1 MAAAETLAR
10 VRGACRDLA
19 GAFYRDLSH
28 LGVGGA
34 LCQWLSSWR
43 TKSARALYARLG
55 GGVFARGGLGPEPWA
70 GCGWR
75 ACCGCNGGEAG
86 AAQPLTGYFR
96 GEDIEAELEA
106 SIQLETDSASL

>member
-1 MAAAETLAR
+1 MRLEGRPMAAAETLAR

-43 TKSARALYARLG
+43 TKFARALYARLG
-55 GGVFARGGLGPEPWA
+55 RGVFARGGLRGSDPSLGLAVP
-70 GCGWR
+70 
-75 ACCGCNGGEAG
+75 G
-86 AAQPLTGYFR
+86 AHVAVAMGVRRVPLSR
-96 GEDIEAELEA
+96 
-106 SIQLETDSASL
+106 